1 MCSEVIS
8 KTHKANRTYFEHKL
22 ALISAIISLSQC
34 MSDSCCDACF
44 TWRCSII
51 NVNDLSGVM
60 MAGDNF
66 VPLKTTCDSWLIS
79 EMFTVQIN
87 LLQMEPGVDTT
98 LRCRPRGWTQSRQ
111 INKKFKQLS
120 RERQPVVSAGISF
133 SSFFSSFTALLP
145 SFSNKTAKNKNP
157 QNSARQ
163 SGLYTQKRC
172 VVDNLW

>member
-44 TWRCSII
+44 MWRCSII

-133 SSFFSSFTALLP
+133 SSFFLHLLLYFLP
-145 SFSNKTAKNKNP
+145 SLIKLPKTKTHKILHV
-157 QNSARQ
+157 SLVCILRK
-163 SGLYTQKRC
+163 G
-172 VVDNLW
+172 VW